1 MTTIF
6 SIKIKLLPTYKGKHK
21 TKGKGFKKIIFAS
34 TKANAYI
41 HKKLPSLGKLA
52 FM

>member
-6 SIKIKLLPTYKGKHK
+6 SIKIKLLPTYQGKHK

-41 HKKLPSLGKLA
+41 HKKLASLGKLA
-52 FM
+52 FT